1 MKSESRIDAILSIIM
16 LNNSTT
22 IKELT
27 SKLNVSEMTIRR
39 DIVLLEKANMI
50 RRYHGGVVVAERH
63 TRANRNSN
71 YSLDQAGT
79 EHTAEKR
86 GIAKLAASQ
95 IMPGDVVFLD
105 SGSTVGYILDYVD
118 TRVDLTIICYSLN
131 IFNLAA
137 GRPNTHIIFSGGLY
151 HPDSQCCD
159 SPEGLA
165 LIGRK
170 RSSKAF
176 ISAYGLHK
184 DLGVTTPGQFDIPI
198 KKAAIVNCAQSFL
211 VADSSKCGLVRPGHF
226 ADLTDFNTIISDNN
240 FPEDWQSSLIEK
252 GINIL
257 LASPNNSETTVI
269 ES

>member
-16 LNNSTT
+16 VNNSIT

-50 RRYHGGVVVAERH
+50 KRYHGGVIVAERH
-63 TRANRNSN
+63 TIVNRNPS
-71 YSLDQAGT
+71 YSLDQART

-95 IMPGDVVFLD
+95 IVPGDVIFLD

-159 SPEGLA
+159 SQEGLA

-176 ISAYGLHK
+176 ISASGVHK

-198 KKAAIVNCAQSFL
+198 KKAAIANSAQSFL
-211 VADSSKCGLVRPGHF
+211 LADSSKFGLVRPGHF
-226 ADLTDFNTIISDNN
+226 AGLIDFDTIISDNN
-240 FPEDWQSSLIEK
+240 LPENWRTSLIEK

-257 LASPNNSETTVI
+257 LASPINS
-269 ES
+269 